1 MAKTK
6 IEKSSLN
13 KLKMSQKV
21 TPTALDASN
30 GMYIE
35 YAHENLIIVVAN
47 TSESDAIK
55 ITVKAITGFED
66 FVLNIPKSETHVISN
81 LESAYFKQPDGS
93 LYLEA
98 SANSGIIFAIEDV
111 I

>member
-21 TPTALDASN
+21 KPIALDMSN

-35 YAHENLIIVVAN
+35 YAHENLIIVVTN
-47 TSESDAIK
+47 TSESDEIK
-55 ITVKAITGFED
+55 ITVKAISGFED
-66 FVLNIPKSETHVISN
+66 FILTVPPTETYVISN
-81 LESAYFKQPDGS
+81 LESAYFKQVDGN